1 MATGLSEALA
11 LLEQIDTGEAVREFY
26 FLRGPASP
34 EWSVHNR
41 EGGVWTVTK
50 APNSPT
56 RYWRSS
62 GKSLT
67 TIGVQWY
74 DRPL

>member
-50 APNSPT
+50 APELADAILAQFGQVPDDD
-56 RYWRSS
+56 WSS
-62 GKSLT
+62 M
-67 TIGVQWY
+67 V
-74 DRPL
+74 